1 MPDRRTPFLLA
12 GERETLRAF
21 LDYLRESLILKVVD
35 LDEDAARRSTV
46 PSGTSLLGLIKHLTG
61 VEVGWFQ
68 FAFAGQD
75 VAIPSGEIEP
85 TDSVASA
92 VTAYQV
98 AARVSNQI
106 VSESNDLDRL
116 CDRAPTTPEPLSLR
130 WVLVHML
137 EETARHA
144 GHADIL
150 REQIDGQVGR

>member
-12 GERETLRAF
+12 GEKETLRVF
-21 LDYLRESLILKVVD
+21 LDYLRESLILKVAD
-35 LDEDAARRSTV
+35 LDEESARRSTV
-46 PSGTSLLGLIKHLTG
+46 PTGTSLLGLIKHLIG

-68 FAFAGQD
+68 FAFAGRD
-75 VAIPSGEIEP
+75 VAMASEEVEP

-92 VTAYQV
+92 VTAYR
-98 AARVSNQI
+98 AATRVSNQI
-106 VSESNDLDRL
+106 VNESSDLDQL

-130 WVLVHML
+130 WVLVHMV

-150 REQIDGQVGR
+150 REQLDGQTGR